1 MKYRTPLLIALLV
14 SAASTATYQEA
25 LAAPKKKAPAAS
37 SEKEGPRLVAVGP
50 VTGPMHFSVRQ
61 WLSGALAGAPDQ
73 FALVDD
79 GKSKDIAEDAD
90 EKALAGFA
98 KKNKAKAIIVGEVKK
113 TPKGF
118 SLTVKVHGPDGV
130 EMDGVEFE
138 GASAA
143 KLKKSVESSLITALQ
158 GVLGMGAA
166 APAAAAAPADGSV
179 APEAVVL
186 EEDENAA
193 KTKKGK
199 HEEPA
204 SEEAVAPAED
214 DSKKERG
221 LTPLKLEVGGRARS
235 RSFAYSDPLDAFP
248 QYSAQLAPPN
258 GGPELPVA
266 PVAPSKTD
274 TTESGARYPLS
285 DYSLV
290 YPGIFIGAEW
300 YPAAHFTTGIPTYFG
315 IALNYQKDA
324 LATTTAI
331 GQDVIST
338 SSFSYFAG
346 LKLRLPLGKH
356 QIAAFGGIGEHK
368 FDVGTENNDFVDVIP
383 VAANGMN
390 GTPVRTASEITVP
403 STDYKYLR
411 VGGEAT
417 VNLDPLAI
425 TAGFAARLVSATGEL
440 QDPNWFPAATAQGWD
455 ASLKGELPIFELG
468 GGPVALEAGVDFTR
482 YAWAA
487 HSIPDDVKYARV
499 AGGGV
504 DNYVSGWLGVSY
516 ALGGSGSDVSVKA
529 VASSD
534 EAAPAKKATRDATD
548 ESSDEASSDSASK
561 SSADEE

>member
-25 LAAPKKKAPAAS
+25 LAAPKKATAAKA
-37 SEKEGPRLVAVGP
+37 EKEAPRLVAVGP
-50 VTGPMHFSVRQ
+50 VTGPMQFSVRQ
-61 WLSGALAGAPDQ
+61 WLSGALESAPDQ

-79 GKSKDIAEDAD
+79 GKSKAIAGGSD

-98 KKNKAKAIIVGEVKK
+98 KKNKAKVIIVGAVKK
-113 TPKGF
+113 TPKGY
-118 SLTVKVHGPDGV
+118 SLTVTVHGPDGV

-143 KLKKSVESSLITALQ
+143 KLKKSVESSLVTALQ

-166 APAAAAAPADGSV
+166 APAAAAPADGSI

-193 KTKKGK
+193 KTKKGSGED
-199 HEEPA
+199 EEPA
-204 SEEAVAPAED
+204 SEEALPPAEEEP
-214 DSKKERG
+214 KKAGG

-235 RSFAYSDPLDAFP
+235 RSFAYTDPLDAF
-248 QYSAQLAPPN
+248 YASQLAPPN
-258 GGPELPVA
+258 GGPEFPVA
-266 PVAPSKTD
+266 PVASTTD

-285 DYSLV
+285 NYSLV
-290 YPGIFIGAEW
+290 YPGFFIGAEW
-300 YPAAHFTTGIPTYFG
+300 YPGAHFTTGIPTYFG
-315 IALNYQKDA
+315 FVGNYQKDA
-324 LATTTAI
+324 IATTTAI
-331 GQDVIST
+331 GEDVIST
-338 SSFSYFAG
+338 ASFSYFAG
-346 LKLRLPLGKH
+346 LKVRLPLGKH
-356 QIAAFGGIGEHK
+356 QVAAFGGIGEHA

-383 VAANGMN
+383 VGN

-411 VGGEAT
+411 VGAEGT
-417 VNLDPLAI
+417 VNLEPLAI
-425 TAGFAARLVSATGEL
+425 TAGFAARLMSATGEL
-440 QDPNWFPAATAQGWD
+440 QDPNWFPGATAQGWD

-468 GGPVALEAGVDFTR
+468 GGPVSLEVGVDFTR

-487 HSIPDDVKYARV
+487 NSLPEDVKYARV

-516 ALGGSGSDVSVKA
+516 ALGGSGGDVSVKGVTGGDDTA
-529 VASSD
+529 PAEGASSD
-534 EAAPAKKATRDATD
+534 DAD
-548 ESSDEASSDSASK
+548 ESSDEASSDSASN
-561 SSADEE
+561 SSSDEE